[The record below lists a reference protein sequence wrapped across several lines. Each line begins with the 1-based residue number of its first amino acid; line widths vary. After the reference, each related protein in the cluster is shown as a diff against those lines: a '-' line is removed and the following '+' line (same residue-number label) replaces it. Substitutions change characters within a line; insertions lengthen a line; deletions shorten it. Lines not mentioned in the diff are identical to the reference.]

1 MTDLFMKI
9 ENLDVL
15 GKLVK
20 SWSTKKPY
28 FWDADGKPVT
38 YPEPKTMKELR
49 DVLQAAGAGAH
60 IPAGIKKLRVVH
72 YDADELVL
80 RVPPKELIEGKE
92 KQLKK
97 DGGYPLP
104 AFYLNDP
111 PGADPAATVEQKL
124 EFHAL
129 RIGDYTIAHCN

>member
-1 MTDLFMKI
+1 MTELFMKI
-9 ENLDVL
+9 QNLDVL

-28 FWDADGKPVT
+28 FWDAHGKPII
-38 YPEPKTMKELR
+38 YPEPKNMEEFREILR
-49 DVLQAAGAGAH
+49 AAGAGAD
-60 IPAGIKKLRVVH
+60 IPSGIKCLKVVH
-72 YDADELVL
+72 YNAEDLVL
-80 RVPPKELIEGKE
+80 RIPPKKLIEDKE
-92 KQLKK
+92 KALKK

-111 PGADPAATVEQKL
+111 PGADPAATPEQKL
-124 EFHAL
+124 EFHAF